1 MNTSTADRER
11 HLLDGAILEWDGE
24 RLTLTL
30 SRAQIIWWCKFAS
43 REGEHGSPFTIS
55 FGPDGD
61 VSIYIYILLFDAEYS
76 GSGGGSCDGSGGGA
90 VVVGVL
96 QYSDSGGVYIYI
108 VVE

>member
-61 VSIYIYILLFDAEYS
+61 VSIYILCCSMLSI
-76 GSGGGSCDGSGGGA
+76 
-90 VVVGVL
+90 VVVV
-96 QYSDSGGVYIYI
+96 VVVVVMVV
-108 VVE
+108 VVEQWW